1 MRPSGRASA
10 RERVA
15 IVSAA
20 SATLPETAPV
30 LECDRVTRLFRVK
43 RGLFEAPAT
52 LRAVD
57 GVSFAVREG
66 EVLAIVGE
74 SGCGKTTLARMLLG
88 LLPPSGGSLRFAG
101 RPMEAVGRAE
111 IAARVQPVFQDP
123 YSSLNPRKTLGQIIG
138 LPLVVHRIGTE
149 DDRRARIAEIME
161 LVGLSSHLVHAYPN
175 QLSGGQRQRVAI
187 ARALAIEP
195 GIVVFDEPTSA
206 LDVSVQAQILNLL
219 MELRRTL
226 NLTYVFISH
235 DLAVVEHIADRV
247 AVMYLGRLVE
257 LGETGRIFE
266 EPRHPYTETL
276 LGSVLTPDPALGLP
290 PGPFGGEFP
299 DPLDPPPGCRFHPRC
314 PKAAEICGTT
324 APEALADSSGRV
336 ECHLYNGT
344 SHDR

>member
-1 MRPSGRASA
+1 MSEAP
-10 RERVA
+10 A
-15 IVSAA
+15 IVS
-20 SATLPETAPV
+20 PTAPV

-43 RGLFEAPAT
+43 RGLFETPVA

-57 GVSFAVREG
+57 DVSFAVHGG

-88 LLPPSGGSLRFAG
+88 LLPPSSGSIRFAG
-101 RPMEAVGRAE
+101 RPMEGVGRSE

-123 YSSLNPRKTLGQIIG
+123 YSSLNPRKTLGQIVG
-138 LPLVVHRIGTE
+138 LPLAVHRIGTE
-149 DDRRARIAEIME
+149 DERRARIAEIME
-161 LVGLSSHLVHAYPN
+161 LVGLPPHLVHAYPN

-187 ARALAIEP
+187 ARALAIRP
-195 GIVVFDEPTSA
+195 AIVVFDEPTSA

-226 NLTYVFISH
+226 ELTYIFISH

-257 LGETGRIFE
+257 LGDTGRIFE
-266 EPRHPYTETL
+266 DPRHPYTETL
-276 LGSVLTPDPALGLP
+276 LRSILTPDPALGLP
-290 PGPFGGEFP
+290 SGPFDGEFP
-299 DPLDPPPGCRFHPRC
+299 DPLAPPSGCRFHPRC
-314 PKAAEICGTT
+314 PKAMEHCGAA
-324 APEALADSSGRV
+324 APETRTDSSGLV
-336 ECHLYNGT
+336 ECHLYNGK

>member
-1 MRPSGRASA
+1 MSA
-10 RERVA
+10 
-15 IVSAA
+15 
-20 SATLPETAPV
+20 APV
-30 LECDRVTRLFRVK
+30 LECDGVTRLFKVK
-43 RGLFEAPAT
+43 KGLFEAAAT

-57 GVSFAVREG
+57 DVSFAVREG

-88 LLPPSGGSLRFAG
+88 LLPPSGGTIRFAG
-101 RPMEAVGRAE
+101 RPMEEVGRSE

-123 YSSLNPRKTLGQIIG
+123 YSSLNPRKTLGQIVG
-138 LPLVVHRIGTE
+138 LPLAVHRIGTE
-149 DDRRARIAEIME
+149 AERRDRIARIME
-161 LVGLSSHLVHAYPN
+161 LVGLPSHLVHAYPN

-226 NLTYVFISH
+226 KLTYVFVSH

-257 LGETGRIFE
+257 LGDTGTIFE
-266 EPRHPYTETL
+266 DPRHPYTETL
-276 LGSVLTPDPALGLP
+276 LRSILTPDPSLGLP
-290 PGPFGGEFP
+290 PGPTGGEFP
-299 DPLDPPPGCRFHPRC
+299 DPLDPPSGCRFHPRC
-314 PKAAEICGTT
+314 PKAMDVCGAV
-324 APEALADSSGRV
+324 APEAETDFPGLV
-336 ECHLYNGT
+336 ECHLYNEE

>member
-1 MRPSGRASA
+1 MSA
-10 RERVA
+10 APA
-15 IVSAA
+15 IVRAR
-20 SATLPETAPV
+20 API

-43 RGLFEAPAT
+43 RGLFEAAAA

-57 GVSFAVREG
+57 DVSFAVREG

-88 LLPPSGGSLRFAG
+88 LLSPTSGTIRFAG
-101 RPMEAVGRAE
+101 RPMEGVGRSE

-123 YSSLNPRKTLGQIIG
+123 YSSLNPRKTLGQIVG
-138 LPLVVHRIGTE
+138 LPLAVHRIGTE
-149 DDRRARIAEIME
+149 DERRDRIAEIME
-161 LVGLSSHLVHAYPN
+161 LVGLPSHLVHAYPN

-226 NLTYVFISH
+226 KLTYVFVSH
-235 DLAVVEHIADRV
+235 DLSVVEHIADRV

-257 LGETGRIFE
+257 LGDTGTIFE
-266 EPRHPYTETL
+266 DPRHPYTETL
-276 LGSVLTPDPALGLP
+276 LRSILMPDPSLGLP
-290 PGPFGGEFP
+290 PGPTGGEFP
-299 DPLDPPPGCRFHPRC
+299 DPLDPPSGCRFHPRC
-314 PKAAEICGTT
+314 SKAMDVCGAA
-324 APEALADSSGRV
+324 APRTETDSSGLV
-336 ECHLYNGT
+336 ECHLYNGK

>member
-1 MRPSGRASA
+1 MNSASGHGA
-10 RERVA
+10 V
-15 IVSAA
+15 
-20 SATLPETAPV
+20 PV
-30 LECDRVTRLFRVK
+30 LECDGATRHFRVA
-43 RGLFEAPAT
+43 RGLLQSPAT

-57 GVSFAVREG
+57 GVSFAVSEG

-88 LLPPSGGSLRFAG
+88 LLPPSEGTIRFAG
-101 RPMEAVGRAE
+101 RPMREVGRSE

-123 YSSLNPRKTLGQIIG
+123 YSSLNPRKTLAQIVG
-138 LPLVVHRIGTE
+138 LPLAVHRIGTE
-149 DDRRARIAEIME
+149 EERRARIAEIME
-161 LVGLSSHLVHAYPN
+161 LVGLPAHLLHAYPN

-187 ARALAIEP
+187 ARALAIQP
-195 GIVVFDEPTSA
+195 SVVVFDEPTSA

-266 EPRHPYTETL
+266 QPRHPYTETL
-276 LGSVLTPDPALGLP
+276 LRSILTPDPALGLP
-290 PGPFGGEFP
+290 PGSFGGEFP
-299 DPLDPPPGCRFHPRC
+299 DPLDPPSGCHFHPRC
-314 PKAAEICGTT
+314 PKALDTCRT
-324 APEALADSSGRV
+324 ARPEATIEPMSRI
-336 ECHLYNGT
+336 ECHLYDGH
-344 SHDR
+344 SHDG

>member
-1 MRPSGRASA
+1 MSSVPG
-10 RERVA
+10 
-15 IVSAA
+15 AA
-20 SATLPETAPV
+20 ADWAPV
-30 LECDRVTRLFRVK
+30 LECDRVTRLFRVR
-43 RGLFEAPAT
+43 RGLFEAVAT

-57 GVSFAVREG
+57 DVSFAVREG

-88 LLPPSGGSLRFAG
+88 LLPPSAGTIRFAG
-101 RPMEAVGRAE
+101 RPIEEVGRSE

-138 LPLVVHRIGTE
+138 LPLSVHRIGSE
-149 DDRRARIAEIME
+149 EERRSRIAEIME
-161 LVGLSSHLVHAYPN
+161 LVGLPAHLLHAYPN
-175 QLSGGQRQRVAI
+175 QLSGGQRQRIAI

-195 GIVVFDEPTSA
+195 GIVIFDEPTSA

-219 MELRRTL
+219 MDLRRTL
-226 NLTYVFISH
+226 NLTYVFVSH

-266 EPRHPYTETL
+266 DPRHPYTETL
-276 LGSVLTPDPALGLP
+276 LRSILTPDPSLGLP
-290 PGPFGGEFP
+290 PGPFDGEFP
-299 DPLDPPPGCRFHPRC
+299 DPLDPPSGCRFHPRC
-314 PKAAEICGTT
+314 PEARDICGGT
-324 APEALADSSGRV
+324 APETVTDSSGLV
-336 ECHLYNGT
+336 ECHLYHGT

>member
-1 MRPSGRASA
+1 M
-10 RERVA
+10 
-15 IVSAA
+15 SAA
-20 SATLPETAPV
+20 PEIAAATVPV
-30 LECDRVTRLFRVK
+30 LECVRVTRLFRVK
-43 RGLFEAPAT
+43 RGLFETPAT

-57 GVSFAVREG
+57 DVSFAVREG

-74 SGCGKTTLARMLLG
+74 SGCGKTTLARILLG
-88 LLPPSGGSLRFAG
+88 LLPPSGGSIRFAG
-101 RPMEAVGRAE
+101 RPMEGVGRTE

-138 LPLVVHRIGTE
+138 LPLAVHRIGGNE
-149 DDRRARIAEIME
+149 ERRARVAEIMA
-161 LVGLSSHLVHAYPN
+161 LVGLAAHLVHAYPN

-187 ARALAIEP
+187 ARALAIQP
-195 GIVVFDEPTSA
+195 AVVVFDEPTSA

-219 MELRRTL
+219 LELRRRL
-226 NLTYVFISH
+226 NLTYIFISH

-266 EPRHPYTETL
+266 DPRHPYTETL
-276 LGSVLTPDPALGLP
+276 LRSILTPDPALGLP

-314 PKAAEICGTT
+314 PKAMEICGAA
-324 APEALADSSGRV
+324 APATLTDSSGRV
-336 ECHLYNGT
+336 ECHLYDGQ
-344 SHDR
+344 SHER

>member
-1 MRPSGRASA
+1 MS
-10 RERVA
+10 V
-15 IVSAA
+15 
-20 SATLPETAPV
+20 PV

-43 RGLFEAPAT
+43 RGLFETPAT

-57 GVSFAVREG
+57 DVSFSVQEG

-88 LLPPSGGSLRFAG
+88 LLPPSGGSIRFAG
-101 RPMEAVGRAE
+101 RPMRQVGRSE

-123 YSSLNPRKTLGQIIG
+123 YSSLNPRKTLGQIVG
-138 LPLVVHRIGTE
+138 LPLAVHRIGGE
-149 DDRRARIAEIME
+149 PERRSRVAEILE
-161 LVGLSSHLVHAYPN
+161 LVGLPAHLVHAYPN

-187 ARALAIEP
+187 ARALAIQP
-195 GIVVFDEPTSA
+195 RIVVFDEPTSA

-219 MELRRTL
+219 LELRQSL

-257 LGETGRIFE
+257 LGGTAAIFDS
-266 EPRHPYTETL
+266 PRHPYTETL
-276 LGSVLTPDPALGLP
+276 LGSILTPDPSLGLP
-290 PGPFGGEFP
+290 PGPFGGDFP

-314 PKAAEICGTT
+314 PSAMEACRAVPPVAVIDT
-324 APEALADSSGRV
+324 AGRV
-336 ECHLYNGT
+336 ECHLYNGET
-344 SHDR
+344 HGR

>member
-1 MRPSGRASA
+1 M
-10 RERVA
+10 
-15 IVSAA
+15 
-20 SATLPETAPV
+20 TAPV
-30 LECDRVTRLFRVK
+30 LECDRVTRLFRVR

-57 GVSFAVREG
+57 DVSFSVCEG

-88 LLPPSGGSLRFAG
+88 LLAPSGGSIRFAG
-101 RPMEAVGRAE
+101 RPMRDVGRSE

-123 YSSLNPRKTLGQIIG
+123 YSSLNPRKTLGQIVG
-138 LPLVVHRIGTE
+138 LPLAVHRIGGE
-149 DDRRARIAEIME
+149 RERRSRVAEIME
-161 LVGLSSHLVHAYPN
+161 LVGLPAHLVHAYPN

-187 ARALAIEP
+187 ARALAIRP
-195 GIVVFDEPTSA
+195 AIVVFDEPTSA

-219 MELRRTL
+219 LELRRTL

-257 LGETGRIFE
+257 LGETGDIFE
-266 EPRHPYTETL
+266 RPRHPYTETL
-276 LGSVLTPDPALGLP
+276 LRSILTPDPALGLP
-290 PGPFGGEFP
+290 PGPFGGDFP

-314 PKAAEICGTT
+314 PSAMEACRAAPPRPLT
-324 APEALADSSGRV
+324 DSAGRV
-336 ECHLYNGT
+336 ECHLYNGE